1 MNEKKSRQTDRVELR
16 RRAEDLITGAE
27 HPEAHRNRTKDEA
40 LRLLHELEVH
50 RIELEMQ
57 NAELRHA
64 RDELETALEKYTDL
78 YDFAPVG
85 YFTLDRNGTIR
96 AANLTGATLLG
107 VERSR
112 LIGRR
117 FGPFVSPEARS
128 LFAAFLEKA
137 FASREKEAFEAALT
151 KEGNHPLFARIEA
164 VAGASGAECRVT
176 VSDISASK
184 RAEEYRQQLYFLQR
198 LIDTIPTPILYKDAE
213 GKYLGCNTSF
223 ETLIGKTRG
232 DIIGRTIHDVAM
244 GEMADILR
252 KTDYA
257 LNPEPGVHE
266 YETHFVDNEGRYR
279 DFILNV
285 ATFSDTGKVAGLI
298 EVMTDITGQ
307 KDIERM
313 KDEMVSAV
321 NHEIRTPLTV
331 LLGYLQLMQENQVD
345 EDQRRVFLA
354 AMHKAAERLKGLVHN
369 FLDLQQVKARKV
381 GYSFRPLA
389 VKAVL
394 EEAAATFAEASDG
407 HRLTVSLPAELPHVI
422 GNKEHLNDVISKLLS
437 NAIRYS
443 PNGGDIVLGS
453 RQDGERVM
461 LWVKDEGIGIPPEA
475 LDKVFDRFYRV
486 DNTVRRSTGGVGLG
500 LALVREIV
508 SAHGGRVWVESTV
521 GKGSTF
527 YIALPAL
534 DSASLQ
540 P

>member
-1 MNEKKSRQTDRVELR
+1 MTEKKVRQTDRVELR
-16 RRAEDLITGAE
+16 RRAEEIIAGAE
-27 HPEAHRNRTKDEA
+27 HPEAHRNRTKDET

-96 AANLTGATLLG
+96 AANLTGTTLLG
-107 VERSR
+107 IDRSR

-117 FGPFVSPEARS
+117 FGQFVSTEARP

-137 FASREKEAFEAALT
+137 FASQEKEACEAALT

-164 VAGASGAECRVT
+164 VAGSSGEECRVT

-198 LIDTIPTPILYKDAE
+198 LIDTIPTPIFYKDAA

-223 ETLIGKTRG
+223 ETLLGKTRG
-232 DIIGRTIHDVAM
+232 DIIGRSIQDVAT
-244 GEMADILR
+244 GEMADILH
-252 KTDYA
+252 KTDYT
-257 LNPEPGVHE
+257 LTLEPGVRQ
-266 YETHFVDNEGRYR
+266 YETHLIDNDDRYR

-285 ATFSDTGKVAGLI
+285 ATFSDHTGRVAGSI
-298 EVMTDITGQ
+298 EVMTDITGH
-307 KDIERM
+307 KEMERM
-313 KDEMVSAV
+313 KDEMLSAV

-331 LLGYLQLMQENQVD
+331 LIGYLQYLSENRVD
-345 EDQRRVFLA
+345 EAQLKEFLA
-354 AMHKAAERLKGLVHN
+354 AMNEAAENLKKLFHD
-369 FLDLQQVKARKV
+369 FLDMQQVKARKV
-381 GYSFRPLA
+381 GYQFRPLA
-389 VKAVL
+389 IKAVL
-394 EEAAATFAEASDG
+394 EEAAATFAGASDR
-407 HRLTVSLPAELPHVI
+407 HRLTVNLPAELPLVS
-422 GNKEHLNDVISKLLS
+422 GNKKRLHEVVGKLLT
-437 NAIRYS
+437 NAVRYS
-443 PNGGDIVLGS
+443 PDGGDIVLGA
-453 RQDGERVM
+453 RRDGESVT
-461 LWVKDEGIGIPPEA
+461 LWVKDEGLGIPPEA

-486 DNTVRRSTGGVGLG
+486 DNTTRRSTAGLGLG

-508 SAHGGRVWVESTV
+508 AAHGGRVWVESAV

-527 YIALPAL
+527 YISLPVL
-534 DSASLQ
+534 DNKAQ
-540 P
+540 